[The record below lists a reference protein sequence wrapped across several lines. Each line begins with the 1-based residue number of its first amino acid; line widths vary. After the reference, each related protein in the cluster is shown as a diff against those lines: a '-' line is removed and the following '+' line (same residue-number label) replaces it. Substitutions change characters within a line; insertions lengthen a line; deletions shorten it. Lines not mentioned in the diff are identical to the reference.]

1 MVQWIHLR
9 LGSNPDNNKCL
20 RSAISVFNVK
30 IDSTFVKITKINKKA
45 QRLFSKQKISVFL
58 VFVGTAKMFYN
69 TIPLL

>member
-30 IDSTFVKITKINKKA
+30 IDSTFVKITKINKK
-45 QRLFSKQKISVFL
+45 LKDFSLNKKFQYF
-58 VFVGTAKMFYN
+58 
-69 TIPLL
+69 